1 MVIISFLQVGLNCI
15 ALGLEASPNVSIDYV
30 NDYKNKGYHV
40 WPLITNRFD
49 PNFTSGILADQ
60 SVWKKYAHNLV
71 QYAYIYGFDGYNF
84 DFENIDYAD
93 RDRLTTF
100 VAYLSNHLHQYNIK
114 TSIDVTGYSD
124 SPEWSLVYN
133 RKGLWLIP

>member
-1 MVIISFLQVGLNCI
+1 MAIDLRIVLIQILQV
-15 ALGLEASPNVSIDYV
+15 A
-30 NDYKNKGYHV
+30 
-40 WPLITNRFD
+40 F
-49 PNFTSGILADQ
+49 LADQ

-93 RDRLTTF
+93 RDRLTAF

-133 RKGLWLIP
+133 RSAFSNSVDYVVLMAYDETWAKSNYSWSCSKLSLGS

>member
-1 MVIISFLQVGLNCI
+1 MPI
-15 ALGLEASPNVSIDYV
+15 
-30 NDYKNKGYHV
+30 
-40 WPLITNRFD
+40 
-49 PNFTSGILADQ
+49 FT
-60 SVWKKYAHNLV
+60 
-71 QYAYIYGFDGYNF
+71 GFDGYNF

-93 RDRLTTF
+93 RDRLTAF

-133 RKGLWLIP
+133 RSAFANSVDYVVLMAYMTKHGLKCTTAGPIASYPWVPQSYRKMLLKYHPKN

>member
-1 MVIISFLQVGLNCI
+1 MK
-15 ALGLEASPNVSIDYV
+15 A
-30 NDYKNKGYHV
+30 YKNKGYHI
-40 WPLITNRFD
+40 WPLINRFD
-49 PNFTSGILADQ
+49 SNFTRRYFGHGGPIGMEEI
-60 SVWKKYAHNLV
+60 YAHNLV

-93 RDRLTTF
+93 RNRLTPTTF
-100 VAYLSNHLHQYNIK
+100 VSYLSNHLHQYNIK

-133 RKGLWLIP
+133 RKAGRYCRLCSSYGI